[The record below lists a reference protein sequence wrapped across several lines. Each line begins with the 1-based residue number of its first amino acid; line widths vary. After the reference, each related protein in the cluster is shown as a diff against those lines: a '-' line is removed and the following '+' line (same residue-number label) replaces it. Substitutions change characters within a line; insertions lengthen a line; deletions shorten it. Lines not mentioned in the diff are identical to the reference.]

1 MSRRLPGNDADVPSR
16 TTRLLSGG
24 RVGSTVALF
33 VLLSLFWLLLSG
45 RIGLQYAIF
54 MVSTVGLVLY
64 MNPERPFSHADPSRD
79 RGLSGLL
86 MGAVY
91 LLRYLGWLLWNVVTA
106 NVDVARRILDP
117 RLPIR
122 PQLLVFRTQLQDDV
136 ARVLVAN
143 SITLTPGTV
152 TIDLDGDS
160 YLVHAIHPETA
171 DAATSGALQNVVGPI
186 FGEAPELPPE
196 VHWALSYRELVL
208 DGQVRAPRGF
218 PGTEANGAH
227 PVDPDTGK
235 GEAS

>member
-1 MSRRLPGNDADVPSR
+1 MTRRLPGNDADAPPRPSR
-16 TTRLLSGG
+16 PPAGG
-24 RVGSTVALF
+24 RVGTTVALF

-54 MVSTVGLVLY
+54 MLSTVGLVLY
-64 MNPERPFSHADPSRD
+64 MNPERPFARTDPSRD
-79 RGLSGLL
+79 RGISGLL
-86 MGAVY
+86 MGAAY
-91 LLRYLGWLLWNVVTA
+91 LVRYLGWLLWNVATA

-122 PQLLVFRTQLQDDV
+122 PQLFVFRTQLQDEV

-196 VHWALSYRELVL
+196 VHWAFSYRELVL

-218 PGTEANGAH
+218 PGLEADRAH
-227 PVDPDTGK
+227 PVDPGAGTG
-235 GEAS
+235 GAS

>member
-1 MSRRLPGNDADVPSR
+1 
-16 TTRLLSGG
+16 
-24 RVGSTVALF
+24 VGTTVALF

-54 MVSTVGLVLY
+54 MLSTVGLVLY
-64 MNPERPFSHADPSRD
+64 MNPERPFTRTDPSRE

-86 MGAVY
+86 RGAAY
-91 LLRYLGWLLWNVVTA
+91 LVRYLGWLIWNVATA

-122 PQLLVFRTQLQDDV
+122 PQLFVFRTQLQDDV

-196 VHWALSYRELVL
+196 VHWAFSYRELVL

-218 PGTEANGAH
+218 PGTEALRGH
-227 PVDPDTGK
+227 SGGPDSGK